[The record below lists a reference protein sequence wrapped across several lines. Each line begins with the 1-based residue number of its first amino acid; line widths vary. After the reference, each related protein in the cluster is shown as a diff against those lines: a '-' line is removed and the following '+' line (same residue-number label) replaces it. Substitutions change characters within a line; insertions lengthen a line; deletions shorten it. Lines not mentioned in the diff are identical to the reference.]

1 VKRFALVALTGV
13 VWLNTERLPTVNTI
27 VQYPKTKARRVKQGP
42 VQMMSIY
49 VRGEQ
54 PILGPEDSRR
64 MGELFDR
71 GVLSESESAELQGL
85 VATYS
90 RLLHERRVREIAE
103 KRGVSEEQV
112 RRETEAAV
120 AEALDW
126 LHAFNAD
133 PRHRQELAERVKRRQ
148 VGKTGS

>member
-1 VKRFALVALTGV
+1 
-13 VWLNTERLPTVNTI
+13 
-27 VQYPKTKARRVKQGP
+27 
-42 VQMMSIY
+42 
-49 VRGEQ
+49 
-54 PILGPEDSRR
+54 

-71 GVLSESESAELQGL
+71 GALSDSESAELQGL
-85 VATYS
+85 VGTYS

-103 KRGVSEEQV
+103 RRGVSEEQV

-126 LHAFNAD
+126 LHAFKAD
-133 PRHRQELAERVKRRQ
+133 PRNRQELAKRAKRRQ